1 MPSAQELLDLK
12 KFAEDAKA
20 ARHLALDA
28 ETMGDIVNYAGELFD
43 HDGLRAAQRAIV
55 QELDASKTSERTD
68 REFGLKLDARRL
80 ARELRDGMLRQTRKE
95 AINMTAAVARSAQS
109 LLPALDRVDAE
120 RAAKDQAARTEAF
133 RQGRAETFTTA
144 AAVARQADS
153 LLPAIDK
160 VDAMRAAKDQAS
172 RIAALHESRR
182 VETAKTSAA
191 VARQADSLLPA
202 LDKVDAMRAAK
213 DQAAR
218 MAALHESRR
227 VETAKTAAAVARQ
240 ADSLLPAID
249 KVDAMRAAKDEAIRM
264 QERRERAQ
272 VFKSA
277 AAVAAGEA
285 GSRRTALLS
294 VDAERAEVDRLNR
307 GDVWDDVPHETKRK
321 IYLQVLK
328 QKYSNIFWDSKP
340 EDLARPGHIANFG
353 DEELK
358 KISKQL
364 GFYKVKSFHQVSMA
378 NGAYY
383 MELPHEVVGFDL
395 KLGPEICRDIIDVRD
410 TAHGFPLKEII
421 DNWNAAKRLGF
432 KGVRD
437 DSRTNL
443 RFEIGKTRLIT
454 NAAQDCIITYFRVMN

>member
-1 MPSAQELLDLK
+1 MRSRKFVELLALSHVTPYCLAMPSAQELLDLK

-43 HDGLRAAQRAIV
+43 HDGPRAAQRAIV
-55 QELDASKTSERTD
+55 QELDASKTAERTD

-80 ARELRDGMLRQTRKE
+80 ARELRDAMLRQTRKE
-95 AINMTAAVARSAQS
+95 AINMTAAVARSA
-109 LLPALDRVDAE
+109 
-120 RAAKDQAARTEAF
+120 
-133 RQGRAETFTTA
+133 
-144 AAVARQADS
+144 
-153 LLPAIDK
+153 
-160 VDAMRAAKDQAS
+160 
-172 RIAALHESRR
+172 
-182 VETAKTSAA
+182 
-191 VARQADSLLPA
+191 DSLLPA
-202 LDKVDAMRAAK
+202 LDKVDAMRAAQ

-264 QERRERAQ
+264 QERGERAI

-285 GSRRTALLS
+285 GSRQTALLS
-294 VDAERAEVDRLNR
+294 VDAERAEMDRLNR
-307 GDVWDDVPHETKRK
+307 DEVWDDVPHQTKRK
-321 IYLQVLK
+321 IRLQVLK
-328 QKYSNIFWDSKP
+328 QKYPNIFWDSKP

-358 KISKQL
+358 KIAKQL